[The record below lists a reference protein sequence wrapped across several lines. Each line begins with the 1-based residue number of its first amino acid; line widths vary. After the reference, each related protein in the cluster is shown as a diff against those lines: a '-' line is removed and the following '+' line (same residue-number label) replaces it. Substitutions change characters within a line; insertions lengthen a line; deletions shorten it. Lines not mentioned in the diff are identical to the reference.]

1 MTCRKA
7 TAEHACRERERDGE
21 REREREREREG
32 ERTSKTTK
40 IVILL

>member
-7 TAEHACRERERDGE
+7 TAEHACKE
-21 REREREREREG
+21 REREREGERQG

-40 IVILL
+40 IVIVL